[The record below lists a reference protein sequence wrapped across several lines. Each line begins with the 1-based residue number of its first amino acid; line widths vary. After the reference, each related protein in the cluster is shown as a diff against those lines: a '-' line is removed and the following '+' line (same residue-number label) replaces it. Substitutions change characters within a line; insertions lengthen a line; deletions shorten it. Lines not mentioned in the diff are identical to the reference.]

1 MHPSRLST
9 LTLLGLLAL
18 PTASFGQRVPPPVP
32 DHTAGDAAGEHH
44 DWNLGPTGARGWMWG
59 WNLETTHARQ
69 ILVTEVAAKSPA
81 DGVLAPGDVI
91 LGVGDSPFTGD
102 PRVALGAAVTAA
114 ESAEGG
120 GRLVLLRWRAGEH
133 QAVRVQL
140 PLRAAWAA
148 SAPWGCPKSETL
160 VDAAC
165 VHLAGNL
172 RPRIDGLVNALALLA
187 TGREEYRGVV
197 QDFARRIGARD
208 LELSLEGRT
217 SGLFAWEWGYR
228 NLFLCEYF
236 LATGDD
242 FVRPAIIEY
251 STTIA
256 RGQSGVGSW
265 GHGMAWPDL
274 NEGALHGRLGG
285 YGAVNQ
291 SGLVCHLSLVLAQ
304 RCGVKDAEVDA
315 AVARANRF
323 FGFYAGKGAIPYGDH
338 QPGWYDHDDNGKN
351 SLAAL
356 IFDLQGLRQEARF
369 FARMTVASFGERE
382 RGHTGNFFSY
392 LWGPLGAARAGDT
405 AAAAFLAEQR
415 WTYDLWR
422 DSTGRFPYQ
431 GGAGMTGGEHSYA
444 GWDCTG
450 IAVLTLSLPLRALC
464 ITGKDGPPKSPLS
477 QEELTETLAAG
488 RGFDCWDG
496 GAAHYDELG
505 EDELVRR
512 LRSWSP
518 AVRSRAADALGRAAL
533 RDEAALVR
541 SLAAQ
546 VAEGPLESRYG
557 ACQALGALGARAAAG
572 VPALTEAL
580 GAEDVWL
587 RIQAC
592 LALAGIGAPARGAV
606 PTMLQLAVRSDPA
619 DPREFTQRYL
629 AFCLF
634 YKGGALKLRGLL
646 SRSVEGVDRDALR
659 AAIARLLRNDD
670 GRARS
675 CLVTVFDKLTFEELR
690 PLLPNIVDAVRFAS
704 PSGVMFKD
712 GIRTRALE
720 FLAEHAVAEGRDLAL
735 EIVEHGEWGLKDR
748 LPKCLAA
755 LAKYGRAAR
764 TELPRLREL
773 EETLRAAS
781 KGADPNGFLAL
792 CASAA
797 AAIEAAESEP
807 RVRSVAE
814 LLMERH

>member
-1 MHPSRLST
+1 MRFATILCFT
-9 LTLLGLLAL
+9 GLLPLPAAAL
-18 PTASFGQRVPPPVP
+18 AQRTPPPVP
-32 DHTAGDAAGEHH
+32 DHSAGEAPGEHH

-59 WNLETTHARQ
+59 WKLETTDARQ
-69 ILVTEVAAKSPA
+69 VLVTEVAANSPA
-81 DGVLAPGDVI
+81 DGLLAPGDVI
-91 LGVGDSPFTGD
+91 LGVGDTPFAED
-102 PRVALGAAVTAA
+102 PRLVLGDAVTAA
-114 ESAEGG
+114 ESVQGA
-120 GRLVLLRWRAGEH
+120 GRLALLRWRAGAQET
-133 QAVRVQL
+133 VTLQL
-140 PLRAAWAA
+140 PLRDAWAA
-148 SAPWGCPKSETL
+148 TAPWDCAKSAAI

-165 VHLAGNL
+165 VHLAQNL

-197 QDFARRIGARD
+197 REFAHRIGARD
-208 LELSLEGRT
+208 LKLTLLGRT

-242 FVRPAIIEY
+242 YVRPAIIEY
-251 STTIA
+251 ATTIA

-274 NEGALHGRLGG
+274 NGGRLHGRLGG

-304 RCGVKDAEVDA
+304 RCGVKDPEVDA

-356 IFDLQGLRQEARF
+356 IFDLQGMHAEARF
-369 FARMTVASFGERE
+369 FARMTVASYGERE
-382 RGHTGNFFSY
+382 RGHTGNFFSF
-392 LWGPLGAARAGDT
+392 LWGPLGAARAGDP

-415 WTYDLWR
+415 AYYDLWR
-422 DSTGRFPYQ
+422 DSAVRYPYQ

-450 IAVLTLSLPLRALC
+450 IAVLTLSLPQRALY
-464 ITGKDGPPKSPLS
+464 ITGKDGPATAPLS
-477 QEELTETLAAG
+477 KQELAETIAAG

-496 GAAHYDELG
+496 GEAHYDALSV
-505 EDELVRR
+505 DELVRA
-512 LRSWSP
+512 LGSWSP
-518 AVRSRAADALGRAAL
+518 AVRSRAADALGRK
-533 RDEAALVR
+533 RSIDDAALVR
-541 SLAAQ
+541 ALAAQ
-546 VAEGPLESRYG
+546 VSDGPLEARYG

-580 GAEDVWL
+580 DADDVWT

-592 LALAGIGAPARGAV
+592 LALAGIGEPARAAV
-606 PTMLQLAVRSDPA
+606 PAMLRLAVRSDPA

-634 YKGGALKLRGLL
+634 YKGGALKMRGLL
-646 SRSVEGVDRDALR
+646 SRSVNGVDRSELLP
-659 AAIARLLRNDD
+659 AIARLLRNDD

-675 CLVTVFDKLTFEELR
+675 ALVTIFDTLTFDELR
-690 PLLPNIVDAVRFAS
+690 PLLPDLVDVVRHAS

-712 GIRTRALE
+712 GIRTRALT
-720 FLAEHAVAEGRDLAL
+720 FLADHAVAEGRELAL
-735 EIVEHGEWGLKDR
+735 TIVENGEWGLKDR
-748 LPKCLAA
+748 LPKCLEA
-755 LAKYGRAAR
+755 LAKYGSAAR
-764 TELPRLREL
+764 EELPRLAEL
-773 EETLRAAS
+773 QAALRAAS
-781 KGADPNGFLAL
+781 KGEDPNGFVAL
-792 CASAA
+792 CERTA
-797 AAIEAAESEP
+797 AAIEAAQDAP
-807 RVRSVAE
+807 QLRSVAE
-814 LLMERH
+814 LLSGSR